1 MAVVAAPQRFEVW
14 LVNLDPTQGSEIN
27 KTRPCIVISPDELN
41 RYLRT
46 VTIAALTSSQRAYPS
61 RVDCQFQGRD
71 GQVALD
77 HIRSVDKTR
86 LVRKLGVISEV
97 TAKEICER
105 LAMLFRYQ

>member
-1 MAVVAAPQRFEVW
+1 MVAAPQRFEVW

-27 KTRPCIVISPDELN
+27 KTRPCVVISPDELN

-61 RVDCQFQGRD
+61 RVDCAFQGKD

-86 LVRKLGVISEV
+86 LVRRLGVLETD
-97 TAKEICER
+97 TAQEICAR
-105 LAMLFRYQ
+105 LGELFQY

>member
-27 KTRPCIVISPDELN
+27 KTRPCVVISPDELN

-46 VTIAALTSSQRAYPS
+46 VTIAALTSTERGYPS
-61 RVDCQFQGRD
+61 RVGCQFQGKA

-77 HIRSVDKTR
+77 HIRSVDKLR
-86 LVRKLGVISEV
+86 LVRKLGRLEDETAREV
-97 TAKEICER
+97 CDR
-105 LAMLFRYQ
+105 LVELFQF

>member
-27 KTRPCIVISPDELN
+27 KTRPCVVISPDELN

-61 RVDCQFQGRD
+61 RVDCEFQGKV

-77 HIRSVDKTR
+77 RVRSVDKMR
-86 LVRKLGVISEV
+86 LVRKLGVLEATTAQEV
-97 TAKEICER
+97 CDKLLE
-105 LAMLFRYQ
+105 LFQY

>member
-27 KTRPCIVISPDELN
+27 KTRPCVIISPDELN

-46 VTIAALTSSQRAYPS
+46 VTVAALTSAQRAYPS
-61 RVDCQFQGRD
+61 RVDCQFQGKD

-77 HIRSVDKTR
+77 QIRSVDKAR
-86 LVRKLGVISEV
+86 LVRKLGAMPAA
-97 TAKEICER
+97 TAQEICAR
-105 LAMLFRYQ
+105 LAELFQY

>member
-1 MAVVAAPQRFEVW
+1 MVAAPQRFEVW

-27 KTRPCIVISPDELN
+27 KTRPCVVISPDELN

-46 VTIAALTSSQRAYPS
+46 VTIAALTSSSRSYPC
-61 RVDCQFQGRD
+61 RVDCQFQGKS

-86 LVRKLGVISEV
+86 LVRKLGILEV
-97 TAKEICER
+97 ATAQEV
-105 LAMLFRYQ
+105 